1 MSVREVIAQSE
12 PWVAGGDASYA
23 LYLSHTFT
31 INAVVLAIGAVQIF
45 TDLLFSVRSSDW
57 KKVLRE
63 RAIAR
68 EVEALNE

>member
-1 MSVREVIAQSE
+1 MHASGAIATK
-12 PWVAGGDASYA
+12 VAPFVPLLFWSAADAPVWSA
-23 LYLSHTFT
+23 LVL
-31 INAVVLAIGAVQIF
+31 LAIGAVQIM
-45 TDLLFSVRSSDW
+45 TDLVFSVRSSDW